1 MKKLKQETKHVKG
14 AGYLRHVEGRV
25 RGFYLDPINKGDKR
39 LWDYARVHYTKT
51 RGFVGRFLGYC
62 VNSLETNETFG
73 VIVGGS
79 SALYLQGREDFFGTK
94 NLNLNQIIANTL
106 FHIEK
111 PKSAVDE
118 EGVVYPLRNTTARV
132 LQVWRE
138 RVAEDWER
146 KYGDEVLGFETMV
159 LPPRTGACYK
169 KDRWTYVAMT
179 KGFLCKRVPG
189 EEGGSGYSGKRTWKY
204 NPDERKLILCRKS

>member
-1 MKKLKQETKHVKG
+1 MFSAKDGTYHEVG
-14 AGYLRHVEGRV
+14 SGYLRKTEGRV
-25 RGFYLDPINKGDKR
+25 RGFYLEPISKGDKR
-39 LWDYARVHYTKT
+39 LWDYAKVHYTKT

-62 VNSLETNETFG
+62 VNSLETDETFG

-111 PKSAVDE
+111 PKSTVDE
-118 EGVVYPLRNTTARV
+118 EGVVYPLRNTAARV

-204 NPDERKLILCRKS
+204 NPDERKLIFCRKS